1 MQTCSLSIQTIT
13 FIPKIPA
20 RKNAN
25 GDWPVV
31 KFWFPKEIQLVDN
44 NQCGVQ
50 LEGTKNVSIAIKAT
64 CPDGQVTEGL
74 KAIVPQMEL
83 HSTLWH
89 SKTGLPTIWV
99 CKGNI
104 SEDISLK
111 KINTIMFGT
120 L

>member
-1 MQTCSLSIQTIT
+1 MAIGQWSNSGSQKRYNWQTI
-13 FIPKIPA
+13 I
-20 RKNAN
+20 NA
-25 GDWPVV
+25 GSSQ
-31 KFWFPKEIQLVDN
+31 KAQ
-44 NQCGVQ
+44 
-50 LEGTKNVSIAIKAT
+50 KNVSIEIKAT

-111 KINTIMFGT
+111 KINTLMFGT

>member
-1 MQTCSLSIQTIT
+1 M
-13 FIPKIPA
+13 
-20 RKNAN
+20 
-25 GDWPVV
+25 
-31 KFWFPKEIQLVDN
+31 VDK
-44 NQCGVQ
+44 NQCKVQ

-74 KAIVPQMEL
+74 KAIVPQMKV
-83 HSTLWH
+83 HSKLWH
-89 SKTGLPTIWV
+89 PQTGLPTIWV

-111 KINTIMFGT
+111 KVNTLMFGT